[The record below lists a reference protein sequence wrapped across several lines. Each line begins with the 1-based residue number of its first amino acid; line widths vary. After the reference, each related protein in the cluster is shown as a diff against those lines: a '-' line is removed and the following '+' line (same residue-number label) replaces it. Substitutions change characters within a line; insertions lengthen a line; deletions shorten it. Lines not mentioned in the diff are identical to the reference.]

1 MYTQFIYK
9 TRKALLLILLFYLWA
24 GAEWIAT
31 EPLLDRNADSL
42 LREGQTQIF
51 KEE

>member
-1 MYTQFIYK
+1 MYTQFIDK

-24 GAEWIAT
+24 GAEYIAT
-31 EPLLDRNADSL
+31 EPLLDRFADSL
-42 LREGQTQIF
+42 LREGKMQKF

>member
-1 MYTQFIYK
+1 MYTQVIKK
-9 TRKALLLILLFYLWA
+9 TRKTLLLILLFYLWA

-31 EPLLDRNADSL
+31 EPQLDRFADSL
-42 LREGQTQIF
+42 LREGQTQKF

>member
-1 MYTQFIYK
+1 MYTQVINK
-9 TRKALLLILLFYLWA
+9 TRKALLLILFFYLLL

-31 EPLLDRNADSL
+31 EPLLDRHADSL
-42 LREGQTQIF
+42 LREGKMQKF

>member
-1 MYTQFIYK
+1 MYTHVINK
-9 TRKALLLILLFYLWA
+9 TQKALLFILLFYLWA

-31 EPLLDRNADSL
+31 EPLLDRPADSL
-42 LREGQTQIF
+42 LREGKTQIF